1 MIDVPGRGMLAKLSN
16 DGSGFVE
23 VATIETQVLIS
34 FGSCK

>member
-1 MIDVPGRGMLAKLSN
+1 MIDVPGRGMLAKFSN

-23 VATIETQVLIS
+23 VATIKSQAVIS